1 MLPLCGRAD
10 VSPESNPPPH
20 RLSAGSLRAKITHV
34 DAGELGE
41 RIARAREV
49 VGRTQGS
56 LGKTLGLDR
65 SAVSRIERGD
75 RKVSVTELLAI
86 AETLGRPLAFFVAEP
101 VPAVVNRRRD
111 GEHAHESN
119 VLLDEELRSFSSDVQ
134 ELLDMGI
141 VDAVHRESLAVR
153 SLHTHSDAEQ
163 AAVSVRERTD
173 VGRSAAIP
181 DLGQFCE
188 LLGLVTFAAAL
199 TPEGPDGGCVEVGT
213 EGAQLGVALINGQ
226 APSGRR
232 RMTLAHE
239 LGHWLTGDAYDH
251 EASIETEQMLNSF
264 AIHLLAPRAGVS
276 GVWTRH
282 KDWSKR
288 DRAIAVGAEFRLSW
302 SAVIGQLRNLELITM
317 TDYAVLSGN
326 VPRQGE
332 FAKLELVRRDEPA
345 APYLSPG
352 FVSKVL
358 RAYTT
363 EELTAERTLELLR
376 GTINDDDLPPRD
388 SMTIEN
394 FRESFA
400 GHGS

>member
-1 MLPLCGRAD
+1 MD
-10 VSPESNPPPH
+10 
-20 RLSAGSLRAKITHV
+20 AK
-34 DAGELGE
+34 ELGE

-56 LGKTLGLDR
+56 LGESLGLDR
-65 SAVSRIERGD
+65 SAVSRIERGE

-86 AETLGRPLAFFVAEP
+86 AEALGRPLAFFVAEP
-101 VPAVVNRRRD
+101 VPAVMNRRRD

-134 ELLDMGI
+134 GLLDMDI
-141 VDAVHRESLAVR
+141 IDAVDRESVALR
-153 SLHTHSDAEQ
+153 TPRTHSEAEL
-163 AAVSVRERTD
+163 AAASVRERTG

-181 DLGQFCE
+181 DLGRFCE
-188 LLGLVTFAAAL
+188 PLGLVTFAAAL
-199 TPEGPDGGCVEVGT
+199 TREGPDGGCVEVGT
-213 EGAQLGVALINGQ
+213 EGAHLGVAVINGQ

-251 EASIETEQMLNSF
+251 EASIESEQMLNSF

-276 GVWTRH
+276 ALWNKHEG
-282 KDWSKR
+282 WSKR

-302 SAVIGQLRNLELITM
+302 SAVIGQLRNLGLVTM
-317 TDYAVLSGN
+317 MEFESLSGN

-332 FAKLELVRRDEPA
+332 FAKLELVRRDEPTT
-345 APYLSPG
+345 PYLSPG
-352 FVSKVL
+352 FVAQVL
-358 RAYTT
+358 RAYST
-363 EELTAERTLELLR
+363 ENLTAERTLELLR
-376 GTINDDDLPPRD
+376 GTMLLDDLPP
-388 SMTIEN
+388 MEPTTIER
-394 FRESFA
+394 FRSSFA